1 MAAVLVGSEPE
12 HDDEDRCRQPDNVY
26 MRANISGKY
35 NYRIIGT
42 RGTVPLITFGSRV
55 NRYHIDGTMLQTGDL
70 HIHDLEVDENGRFEF
85 IASVDKPDEGAWLPL
100 APDSNL
106 ISVRQTHQ
114 GSAQRGHR

>member
-1 MAAVLVGSEPE
+1 MMTKIGA
-12 HDDEDRCRQPDNVY
+12 DNPDNVY

-85 IASVDKPDEGAWLPL
+85 IASVDKPDEALGCLWRPTATSSPFGKLTRIGATR
-100 APDSNL
+100 S
-106 ISVRQTHQ
+106 SVI
-114 GSAQRGHR
+114 